1 MWNVLVGACEVFLI
15 AECRIFIAA
24 SQILL
29 QHMGSLFVACG
40 IFAVAYSIFWS
51 IRDIFS
57 CRMQDLLSACGIL
70 LRHVGSLVVAFGI
83 FVKASGVFNCGR
95 QDLHCFLVVICG
107 IFVVVCGIFAAACW
121 IFFFFFWQHDRSF

>member
-1 MWNVLVGACEVFLI
+1 MWDLLVGACEVFLI

-95 QDLHCFLVVICG
+95 QDLHCAIWGVFSCDMWDLCCG
-107 IFVVVCGIFAAACW
+107 MWDLCCSMLD
-121 IFFFFFWQHDRSF
+121 FFFFFLAA